1 LVKEINLQEEFVKH
15 KRKGT
20 SDVPFLSHM
29 KRKLQTES
37 INCPL
42 CQKNDCKKFL
52 TKFEMNLVR
61 CRKCGLIYA
70 NPRIHESELSR
81 RYASSFFF
89 DEYLPAFEATSKRYD
104 LTIIRSHFFL
114 FLQLITKYYTPG
126 KRFLDVGCGAGF
138 FLKAA
143 EEIGWEA
150 EGVEISPV
158 ASDYAQNIVKVKV
171 LEGKLEDL
179 RLPAEKYDLV
189 VLIETLE
196 HLMNPL
202 ETLNEINRLLKKQGI
217 LIICTPDY
225 KSLSRLFLGNNWA
238 VLSPEEHFSV
248 FTQKNLFRILQEAK
262 FCVLGIRNLL
272 QFNPEY
278 THDKKRLGYFLF
290 KNLYKKIK
298 KLKIMEKATLFEY
311 ADIMNIEDNSPIE
324 AQNNNTDLSVLR
336 KMKRYIHKWSKMCLR
351 GDTLVAV
358 AKKR

>member
-1 LVKEINLQEEFVKH
+1 
-15 KRKGT
+15 
-20 SDVPFLSHM
+20 M
-29 KRKLQTES
+29 KRKPKTTS

-42 CQKNDCKKFL
+42 CQSNDYRKFL
-52 TKFEMNLVR
+52 TKFEMNLVK

-70 NPRIHESELSR
+70 NPRIHESELLR
-81 RYASSFFF
+81 RYTSSFFF
-89 DEYLPAFEATSKRYD
+89 DEYLPAFKATSKLYD

-114 FLQLITKYYTPG
+114 FLQLITKYYTTG
-126 KRFLDVGCGAGF
+126 KRLLDVGCGAGF

-150 EGVEISPV
+150 EGVEISPI
-158 ASDYAQNIVKVKV
+158 ASDYAQNTVKVKV

-179 RLPAEKYDLV
+179 YLPAEKFDLV
-189 VLIETLE
+189 ILIETVE

-202 ETLNEINRLLKKQGI
+202 ETLKEINRILKKQGI

-225 KSLSRLFLGNNWA
+225 KSLSRLFLGKNWA

-248 FTQKNLFRILQEAK
+248 FTQIALFRILQKAE

-278 THDKKRLGYFLF
+278 THDKKRSGYFLF
-290 KNLYKKIK
+290 RSLHKR
-298 KLKIMEKATLFEY
+298 LKELKMMEKTTLFEY
-311 ADIMNIEDNSPIE
+311 ADIMNIEDKSQNETQNISPE
-324 AQNNNTDLSVLR
+324 LGPLR
-336 KMKRYIHKWSKMCLR
+336 KTKRLIHEWSKTCLR
-351 GDTLVAV
+351 GDTLVAI

>member
-1 LVKEINLQEEFVKH
+1 MDLVK
-15 KRKGT
+15 
-20 SDVPFLSHM
+20 
-29 KRKLQTES
+29 
-37 INCPL
+37 
-42 CQKNDCKKFL
+42 
-52 TKFEMNLVR
+52 

-70 NPRIHESELSR
+70 NPRIHESELFR
-81 RYASSFFF
+81 RYTSSFFF
-89 DEYLPAFEATSKRYD
+89 DEYLPAFKATSKRYD

-114 FLQLITKYYTPG
+114 FLQLITKYYTIG

-179 RLPAEKYDLV
+179 YLPAEKFDLV
-189 VLIETLE
+189 VLIETVE

-202 ETLNEINRLLKKQGI
+202 ETLKEINRILKKQGI

-225 KSLSRLFLGNNWA
+225 KSLSRLFLGKNWA
-238 VLSPEEHFSV
+238 VLSPEEHFSA
-248 FTQKNLFRILQEAK
+248 FTQKSLFHLLLKAE
-262 FCVLGIRNLL
+262 FYVLGIRNLL

-278 THDKKRLGYFLF
+278 THDKKKLGYFLF
-290 KNLYKKIK
+290 KSLHKRIK
-298 KLKIMEKATLFEY
+298 KLKIMEKTTLFEY
-311 ADIMNIEDNSPIE
+311 ADIMNIEDNSQREI
-324 AQNNNTDLSVLR
+324 QNIIPDLSFLR
-336 KMKRYIHKWSKMCLR
+336 RMKRLIHKWSKTYLR
-351 GDTLVAV
+351 GDTLVAI

>member
-1 LVKEINLQEEFVKH
+1 M
-15 KRKGT
+15 R
-20 SDVPFLSHM
+20 
-29 KRKLQTES
+29 RKLRTES

-42 CQKNDCKKFL
+42 CQNHDCKKLL
-52 TKFEMNLVR
+52 TKFEMDLVK

-89 DEYLPAFEATSKRYD
+89 DEYLPAFEATSKHYD

-114 FLQLITKYYTPG
+114 FLQLITKYYAPG
-126 KRFLDVGCGAGF
+126 KRLLDVGCGAGF
-138 FLKAA
+138 FVKTA

-171 LEGKLEDL
+171 QEGKLEDL
-179 RLPAEKYDLV
+179 RLPAEKFDLV

-202 ETLNEINRLLKKQGI
+202 ETLNEINRILKKQGL

-225 KSLSRLFLGNNWA
+225 KSLSRLFLGKNWA

-248 FTQKNLFRILQEAK
+248 FTQKNLFHILQKAK
-262 FCVLGIRNLL
+262 FYVLGIRNLL

-290 KNLYKKIK
+290 RSLHKRFKE
-298 KLKIMEKATLFEY
+298 LKIMEKTTLFEY
-311 ADIMNIEDNSPIE
+311 ADIMNIEDNSQRE
-324 AQNNNTDLSVLR
+324 AKNINTDLSVLR
-336 KMKRYIHKWSKMCLR
+336 RMKRYIHKWSKTYLR

>member
-1 LVKEINLQEEFVKH
+1 
-15 KRKGT
+15 
-20 SDVPFLSHM
+20 M
-29 KRKLQTES
+29 KRKPKTTS

-42 CQKNDCKKFL
+42 CQSNDFRKFL
-52 TKFEMNLVR
+52 TKFEMNLVK

-70 NPRIHESELSR
+70 NPRIHESELLR
-81 RYASSFFF
+81 RYTSSFFF

-104 LTIIRSHFFL
+104 LTIIRIHFFL
-114 FLQLITKYYTPG
+114 FLQLITKYYKPG
-126 KRFLDVGCGAGF
+126 KKLLDIGCGAGF
-138 FLKAA
+138 LLKAA

-150 EGVEISPV
+150 EGVEISPI

-179 RLPAEKYDLV
+179 RLPAENFDLV
-189 VLIETLE
+189 VLVETVE

-202 ETLNEINRLLKKQGI
+202 ETLKEINRILKKQGI

-225 KSLSRLFLGNNWA
+225 KSLSRFFLGKNWA

-248 FTQKNLFRILQEAK
+248 FTQKTLSRILQEAK

-278 THDKKRLGYFLF
+278 THDKKRSRYFLF
-290 KNLYKKIK
+290 RSLHKR
-298 KLKIMEKATLFEY
+298 LKELKMIEKTTLFEY
-311 ADIMNIEDNSPIE
+311 ADIMNIEDKRQSE
-324 AQNNNTDLSVLR
+324 TQNIYPELGPLR
-336 KMKRYIHKWSKMCLR
+336 KTKRLIHKWSKTCLR
-351 GDTLVAV
+351 GDTLVAI